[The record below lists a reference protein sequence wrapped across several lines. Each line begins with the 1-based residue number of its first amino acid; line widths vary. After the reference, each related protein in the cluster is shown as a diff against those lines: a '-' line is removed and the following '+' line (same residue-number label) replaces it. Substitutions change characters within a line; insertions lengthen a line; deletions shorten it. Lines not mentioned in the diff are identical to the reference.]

1 MKYKKYNLKVNL
13 KDLNSGQKRVFE
25 YVYLA
30 KYYKSRPKLLKEL
43 VEGLENIK
51 NSNAEY
57 CNIRYRITLSKCIG
71 TCEL

>member
-1 MKYKKYNLKVNL
+1 MKYKKYNLKVHLQDPNTGEENVL
-13 KDLNSGQKRVFE
+13 E

-43 VEGLENIK
+43 TDGLENIK

-57 CNIRYRITLSKCIG
+57 CNISYHITLSKCIG
-71 TCEL
+71 SVTL